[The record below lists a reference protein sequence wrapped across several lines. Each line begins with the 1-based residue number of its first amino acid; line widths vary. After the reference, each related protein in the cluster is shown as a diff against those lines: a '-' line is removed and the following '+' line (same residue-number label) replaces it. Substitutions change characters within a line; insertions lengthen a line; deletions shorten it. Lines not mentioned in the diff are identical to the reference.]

1 MTGGHGI
8 GSMVWFGVLIF
19 VVRCFPSPSD
29 SCRERAERPFLVFQ
43 LAVLVERAGI
53 VNLAPRPLDAGD
65 HVSPGI
71 GAPAAGHIE
80 YPVHGGC
87 PLGIADL
94 DPFGGVQDSFQ
105 QIGPLARSVDD
116 LGLLLQLIA
125 GPDAADPGVFPLE
138 WHEPEAVDLQALRIS
153 FHTDNGIATPT
164 PETQRTVTEVV
175 LRLEPIVMAVDD
187 VKPAGVEQTMD
198 LSGLYSWDGGAAVK
212 RLLGEAGTTESPRL
226 TQDNPAL
233 AAVELDALLARWYS
247 FRSRMHSF
255 MADYD
260 VIVSPANAGPAPVHG
275 PEMEEFSR
283 FTYTF
288 TYNLTGWPAAV
299 VRAGTSPEG
308 LPIGVQIVARPG
320 REDVALAV
328 AKFVETEF
336 GGFQR
341 SGL

>member
-1 MTGGHGI
+1 
-8 GSMVWFGVLIF
+8 
-19 VVRCFPSPSD
+19 
-29 SCRERAERPFLVFQ
+29 
-43 LAVLVERAGI
+43 
-53 VNLAPRPLDAGD
+53 
-65 HVSPGI
+65 
-71 GAPAAGHIE
+71 
-80 YPVHGGC
+80 
-87 PLGIADL
+87 
-94 DPFGGVQDSFQ
+94 
-105 QIGPLARSVDD
+105 
-116 LGLLLQLIA
+116 
-125 GPDAADPGVFPLE
+125 VFPLE
-138 WHEPEAVDLQALRIS
+138 WHEPEAVGLQALRIS

-164 PETQRTVTEVV
+164 PETQTTVTEVA
-175 LRLEPIVMAVDD
+175 LRLESMVIAVDD

-226 TQDNPAL
+226 TQENPAL
-233 AAVELDALLARWYS
+233 DATELDALLARWYS
-247 FRSRMHSF
+247 FRSSMHSF

-260 VIVSPANAGPAPVHG
+260 VIVCPANAGPAPVHG

-341 SGL
+341 SAL